1 MPCGQYI
8 YIMSVIGFAEVKY
21 CRIGDKTCRLKAK

>member
-1 MPCGQYI
+1 MPVGNI
-8 YIMSVIGFAEVKY
+8 YIMSVTGFAEVKY